1 MATSGSKV
9 FNFPV
14 DSIIRE
20 SIRKVGGEWTN
31 ADEQSAARDSLN
43 LVMLDLL
50 NREAPLGSIKDFTVS
65 VGTSDG
71 TFAVENG
78 TLGVL
83 NAYITTSSK
92 DVTLGRM
99 SFIEYRQFNDKEVS
113 KKPTSFT
120 TEVSAQQL
128 KIKLWPINDTTPR
141 SLTYTAIVQP
151 DVVTRNTQE
160 LDIMNRYLP
169 AVTAGLAYEIGLKR
183 KGIATERLTILKQD
197 FEEKL
202 QRAFDADKERSSVF
216 VRPRIRKS
224 YNY

>member
-14 DSIIRE
+14 DSIIRD

-65 VGTSDG
+65 VGTSDAQ
-71 TFAVENG
+71 FNVENG

-83 NAYITTSSK
+83 NAYITTSAK
-92 DVTLGRM
+92 DITLGRVGL
-99 SFIEYRQFNDKEVS
+99 IEFKAFNDKEVS
-113 KKPTSFT
+113 SRPTTFT

-128 KIKLWPINDTTPR
+128 KIKIWPINNTVQRT
-141 SLTYTAIVQP
+141 LTYTAIVQP
-151 DVVTRNTQE
+151 DVVTRNTQD

-183 KGIATERLTILKQD
+183 KGIATERLQILKGD

-202 QRAFDADKERSSVF
+202 QRAFDADKERASVF
-216 VRPRIRKS
+216 IRPRLRRG
-224 YNY
+224 

>member
-14 DSIIRE
+14 DSIIRD
-20 SIRKVGGEWTN
+20 SLRKVGGEWTN
-31 ADEQSAARDSLN
+31 ADEQSTARDSLN

-71 TFAVENG
+71 TFNVENG

-83 NAYITTSSK
+83 NAYITTS
-92 DVTLGRM
+92 GRDITM
-99 SFIEYRQFNDKEVS
+99 GRVSFIEYKAFNDKNLS
-113 KKPTSFT
+113 ARPTTFT

-128 KIKLWPINDTTPR
+128 QIKIWPINDTTSR
-141 SLTYTAIVQP
+141 SITYTAIVQP
-151 DVVTRNTQE
+151 DVVTRSSQQ

-169 AVTAGLAYEIGLKR
+169 AVTAGLAYELGLKR
-183 KGIATERLTILKQD
+183 KGIATERLQILKGD

-202 QRAFDADKERSSVF
+202 TRAFDADRERSSVF
-216 VRPRIRKS
+216 ARPVIRRS
-224 YNY
+224 C

>member
-1 MATSGSKV
+1 MATSGSKS

-71 TFAVENG
+71 TFLVENG

-83 NAYITTSSK
+83 NAFITTSSK
-92 DVTLGRM
+92 DITLGRVGLVE
-99 SFIEYRQFNDKEVS
+99 FRQFNDKNLS
-113 KKPTSFT
+113 KKPTT
-120 TEVSAQQL
+120 YVTEVSAQQL
-128 KIKLWPINDTTPR
+128 KIKIWPINDTTPR

-151 DVVTRNTQE
+151 DVVSRNTQD
-160 LDIMNRYLP
+160 LDIMTRYFP
-169 AVTAGLAYEIGLKR
+169 AVVAGLAYEIGLKR
-183 KGIATERLTILKQD
+183 KGIATERLQILKGD

-216 VRPRIRKS
+216 VRPRVPKS
-224 YNY
+224 HN